1 MERGTVFLEKN
12 YASSLL
18 ILSFLA
24 QKQPNLAKNWLFWS
38 FSLKSNI
45 IWGWTSKFIKVK
57 MKSNEAVAELDFNF
71 TEGKV
76 HEKSKT
82 KLKSVS
88 FMYVCVAENAKLL
101 DFFTFFLHLP
111 QRQFSFINLCLSSKM
126 Y

>member
-1 MERGTVFLEKN
+1 
-12 YASSLL
+12 
-18 ILSFLA
+18 
-24 QKQPNLAKNWLFWS
+24 
-38 FSLKSNI
+38 
-45 IWGWTSKFIKVK
+45 